1 MKQSKGITLIAL
13 IITIIVLLILA
24 TISIQELTNTGLI
37 KKADNAKENMEKAE
51 IEQGIKLN
59 EYEDQLN
66 YYMHEN
72 KSDKKLVTEI
82 KINQENATLKVGD
95 TLNLSVTVLPE
106 DADNKDVK
114 WTSSNEKIATV
125 DDNGKVTAISGGTA
139 IITAKATDGSEAYG
153 TCEIVVDEELVLF
166 DYKSGGLKYE
176 LEKIDTGYHAPVIT
190 STYVTGPC
198 NGAGCRLEPMEDK
211 ANI

>member
-24 TISIQELTNTGLI
+24 TISIQALTNTGLI

-106 DADNKDVK
+106 DADNIL
-114 WTSSNEKIATV
+114 SFIF
-125 DDNGKVTAISGGTA
+125 IFLLL
-139 IITAKATDGSEAYG
+139 ILLY
-153 TCEIVVDEELVLF
+153 
-166 DYKSGGLKYE
+166 
-176 LEKIDTGYHAPVIT
+176 
-190 STYVTGPC
+190 
-198 NGAGCRLEPMEDK
+198 
-211 ANI
+211 